1 VGSRRRIRGWCHVGG
16 GSRRGEIA
24 GQQERGRRPRER
36 RGGASL
42 QASSRSRR
50 CRASSCGCSAV
61 PRTAEPRSR
70 FAASFGRRSARTPPT
85 TKPRR
90 ARHRRTAFFCWPAPL
105 ASPTTPKCSARL
117 ASPCPLPA
125 ATAAHGRGRGSRGLE
140 PRPRTPTPP
149 GRGPLA
155 SPKGDHPTRADPSAD
170 PSYRP
175 RKQAG
180 RTPRPCERSALEA
193 RGGSQAFSSSAT
205 TTSPS
210 YLASPPLL
218 SPAELASS
226 RPLSFACPPPAS
238 NPSDTSQQPPGPP
251 SPYRL
256 TMPGLKKT
264 TINASY
270 LCVLPFDERTTPF
283 TEAFCCDCCCV
294 CPDD

>member
-1 VGSRRRIRGWCHVGG
+1 LPSLSLRLLCCAQDGRALLALCGLVRPSLSAYAAADDEAPARSSSEDGLFLLAGPARLPDDPEVLRSLGLALSAAGG
-16 GSRRGEIA
+16 N
-24 GQQERGRRPRER
+24 GRPWARARLQRPR
-36 RGGASL
+36 
-42 QASSRSRR
+42 
-50 CRASSCGCSAV
+50 
-61 PRTAEPRSR
+61 
-70 FAASFGRRSARTPPT
+70 
-85 TKPRR
+85 
-90 ARHRRTAFFCWPAPL
+90 
-105 ASPTTPKCSARL
+105 
-117 ASPCPLPA
+117 PC
-125 ATAAHGRGRGSRGLE
+125 
-140 PRPRTPTPP
+140 TPTPP

-193 RGGSQAFSSSAT
+193 RGGSQAFSSSA

-270 LCVLPFDERTTPF
+270 LCVLPFDERTTPS
-283 TEAFCCDCCCV
+283 TEAFWCDCCCV